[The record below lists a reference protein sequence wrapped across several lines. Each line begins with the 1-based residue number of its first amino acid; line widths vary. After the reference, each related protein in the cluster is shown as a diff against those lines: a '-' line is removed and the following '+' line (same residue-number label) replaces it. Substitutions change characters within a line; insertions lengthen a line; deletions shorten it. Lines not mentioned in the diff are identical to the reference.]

1 MEKKEKDGV
10 EIDLKRLMMAVLY
23 RWWIILLATIV
34 CGTAAFC
41 YAWFSITPVYAANVK
56 LYVNNNY
63 VDSPGYSSAQITA
76 AKDLA
81 ATYMVILES
90 RNVLDEVSEKTGGK
104 YSYGQLK
111 SMVSATAINETEV
124 FQVQVTGTDYKDAAT
139 IANYIAEVLPAKITA
154 IVEGSSVRVIDFAV
168 ENPNPVGPSYEKY
181 LLLGAAAGM
190 VLSVALVVVIDL
202 TDTSIKSEEY
212 LIHVYGK
219 FPLLAVIP
227 DSEHTGSSYKKG
239 YYRYSRGYY
248 ETEQQR
254 QKRHQQRKQ
263 NNPTEKPQKKD
274 EKKGGNG

>member
-1 MEKKEKDGV
+1 MEDKKRDGV
-10 EIDLKRLMMAVLY
+10 EIDLKRLFLAVLY

-34 CGTAAFC
+34 GGTAAFC
-41 YAWFSITPVYAANVK
+41 YAWFGLTPVYASNVK

-124 FQVQVTGTDYKDAAT
+124 FQVQVTGTDYKDAAI

-168 ENPNPVGPSYEKY
+168 ENSNPVGPSYEKY

-190 VLSVALVVVIDL
+190 VLSVALVVIIDL

-212 LIHVYGK
+212 LIQAYGK
-219 FPLLAVIP
+219 IPLLAVIP
-227 DSEHTGSSYKKG
+227 DSESAGNGYKKG

-254 QKRHQQRKQ
+254 KQRQQRKQ
-263 NNPTEKPQKKD
+263 NDQTAKPQKD
-274 EKKGGNG
+274 DQKGGAV